1 MKETC
6 NTIVAIMTLANGKK
20 YVTTCEYGTDAYDNL
35 KDTIYKS
42 ASLELRQAMNE
53 GCDIEAYSVC
63 PAKNAE
69 ELKNML
75 IYRYATDRE
84 QFGYNNISMSS
95 ATNGHPK
102 GETHYKAKSVTLKDT
117 LNNKTVTYPTIQA
130 LADAIGRKYSTV
142 HKYLKQQE
150 LLDGRY
156 LIKYAEE
163 QSTEVPETNI
173 QEDMTLDVSEIVV
186 TSSRKRPVI
195 IEDIISH
202 KKAHYESIAAVAKA
216 LNSKYITIFK
226 YINNQR
232 LVNKRYR
239 ITYAD

>member
-1 MKETC
+1 MKETF

-20 YVTTCEYGTDAYDNL
+20 YVTTCKYSIKEYDNL

-42 ASLELRQAMNE
+42 ASRELKQAMNE

-75 IYRYATDRE
+75 IYRYATDDK
-84 QFGYNNISMSS
+84 QFGYNIGNKRSS
-95 ATNGHPK
+95 L
-102 GETHYKAKSVTLKDT
+102 KA
-117 LNNKTVTYPTIQA
+117 NKV
-130 LADAIGRKYSTV
+130 K
-142 HKYLKQQE
+142 
-150 LLDGRY
+150 
-156 LIKYAEE
+156 
-163 QSTEVPETNI
+163 QSTEDE
-173 QEDMTLDVSEIVV
+173 QDSMTLDVSEIVV

-202 KKAHYESIAAVAKA
+202 KKARYESIIAVAKA

-226 YINNQR
+226 YINEQR
-232 LVNKRYR
+232 LVNNRYR

>member
-1 MKETC
+1 MKETL
-6 NTIVAIMTLANGKK
+6 NTIVAIMTLTNGKK

-53 GCDIEAYSVC
+53 GCDMEAYSVC

-84 QFGYNNISMSS
+84 QFGYNNISISS

-142 HKYLKQQE
+142 HKYLKE
-150 LLDGRY
+150 NALLDGRY
-156 LIKYAEE
+156 LISYSEPVERPISEEEVYRENNYKKY
-163 QSTEVPETNI
+163 
-173 QEDMTLDVSEIVV
+173 L
-186 TSSRKRPVI
+186 
-195 IEDIISH
+195 
-202 KKAHYESIAAVAKA
+202 
-216 LNSKYITIFK
+216 
-226 YINNQR
+226 
-232 LVNKRYR
+232 
-239 ITYAD
+239 